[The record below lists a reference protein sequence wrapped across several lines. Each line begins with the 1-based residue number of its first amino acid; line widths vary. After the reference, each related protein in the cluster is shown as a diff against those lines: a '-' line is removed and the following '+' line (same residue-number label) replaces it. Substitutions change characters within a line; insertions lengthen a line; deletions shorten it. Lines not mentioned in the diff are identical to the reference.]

1 MDNWI
6 INNETGRIEFLD
18 ARWYRDSKT
27 GIMVPSVTTL
37 LEAWPKGP
45 AYYEWLKKK
54 GEDADEIRDEAG
66 RRGSTVHNLTEAL
79 DRGAEV
85 MMCNEDGSPR
95 YKMSEWAMLERYVDF
110 RRTVKPT
117 VVEIE
122 TNLVDSTMGFAGTM
136 DRVLEIGDEL
146 WIVDIKTSNAIY
158 DHYDLQLVA
167 YWQLWCAINKVRPE
181 LATRVRL
188 GILWLN
194 AKTKT
199 YGKGEA
205 IQGPGWQLLEAKEDK
220 ETLAD
225 LWGACQALW
234 HRVNANVK
242 PKNISYAL
250 SHKIETVENPQHI
263 EQ

>member
-1 MDNWI
+1 MDNWF
-6 INNETGRIEFLD
+6 INNTTGRIEFVD
-18 ARWYRDSKT
+18 ARFYRDKQ
-27 GIMVPSVTTL
+27 GNVVPSVTTL
-37 LEAWPKGP
+37 LEAWPKGA

-66 RRGSTVHNLTEAL
+66 RRGSTVHHLTEAL
-79 DRGAEV
+79 DLGAEV
-85 MMCNEDGSPR
+85 MLCNEDGSPR

-110 RRTVKPT
+110 RNTVKPT
-117 VVEIE
+117 IVEIE
-122 TNLVDSTMGFAGTM
+122 TNLIDAELGFAGTM
-136 DRVLEIGDEL
+136 DRLVEINDEL
-146 WIVDIKTSNAIY
+146 WIIDIKTSNAVY

-167 YWQLWCAINKVRPE
+167 YWQLWCKINKVRPE

-194 AKTKT
+194 AKTRT
-199 YGKGEA
+199 YGKAEA
-205 IQGPGWQLLEAKEDK
+205 IQGPGWQLLEAKDDK
-220 ETLAD
+220 ERLLD

-242 PKNISYAL
+242 PKNMSYAL
-250 SHKIETVENPQHI
+250 SHKIETVNHQTI